1 MCATCAVRP
10 PWSWARRCR
19 SPACCPAFLYLLPN
33 IGSALPYPW
42 NWDFANLFPST
53 AAQQITSVAVS
64 PASHALQV
72 GPSYALLVGY
82 AIGIPC
88 LAAWLLYR
96 RDA

>member
-1 MCATCAVRP
+1 M
-10 PWSWARRCR
+10 
-19 SPACCPAFLYLLPN
+19 PN